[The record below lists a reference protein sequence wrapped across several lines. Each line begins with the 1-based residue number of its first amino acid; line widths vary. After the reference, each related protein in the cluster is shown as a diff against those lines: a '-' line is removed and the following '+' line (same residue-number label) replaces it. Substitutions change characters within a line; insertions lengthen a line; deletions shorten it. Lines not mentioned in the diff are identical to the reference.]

1 MDENRLTDEFLELRS
16 QSISKG
22 IIYIIIGNSPEISIF
37 YPKGVMN
44 SKDNDEFFKFLLGS
58 SEFEGRTTIPSSIWK
73 SLVIDPWS
81 RDYYKF
87 SLKDSYIELTTV
99 GMSEIVKTPL

>member
-1 MDENRLTDEFLELRS
+1 MDENKLTDEFLDLRS

-22 IIYIIIGNSPEISIF
+22 IIYIIIGNSPEVSIF
-37 YPKGVMN
+37 YPKGIMD
-44 SKDNDEFFKFLLGS
+44 SKDNDEFFKFLLES
-58 SEFEGRTTIPSSIWK
+58 SEFEGLTTIPSNIWK
-73 SLVIDPWS
+73 SLIVDPWS

-99 GMSEIVKTPL
+99 EMSEIVKTPL